1 MKIKFNED
9 KNLEERLN
17 FARSYVKRIKSVD
30 DEDRSSQHADFINS
44 LLINSLSDGS
54 TNFRLDAYTY
64 FKFQNKNIKNY

>member
-17 FARSYVKRIKSVD
+17 FARSYVKRIKSAD

-44 LLINSLSDGS
+44 LLIL
-54 TNFRLDAYTY
+54 
-64 FKFQNKNIKNY
+64 